1 MGKHPDHTVNLNRV
15 KRIRGQ
21 IDGIE
26 RMILDGRYCPDI
38 LVQTKAV
45 ASAIRSLE
53 ASLLKR
59 HLEHCVANAFE
70 QPDESQREQ
79 KICELLEIFS
89 RRLDK

>member
-1 MGKHPDHTVNLNRV
+1 MGKHPDHSANLNRV

-26 RMILDGRYCPDI
+26 RMILDNRYCPDI
-38 LVQTKAV
+38 LNQTKAV
-45 ASAIRSLE
+45 GSAIRSLE
-53 ASLLKR
+53 SSLLKR

-70 QPDESQREQ
+70 QSDEVERGK
-79 KICELLEIFS
+79 KINELLEIFS